1 MRPPAYV
8 VHRLASRTRLR
19 VPDLSRDHE
28 RCDFVVEALS
38 HCPEVVA
45 VRANPVTASI
55 VLEHDDDALDRIAA
69 YARDLNLF
77 DLEPQPPGAPAK
89 APGIVMEH
97 ALARVDAWVRAET
110 GDRSTLGSV
119 AVMALLAGAVWQAAR
134 GQVLPAA
141 TTLVWYALALAP
153 PRARQ
158 LLESGEEKASARES
172 EGQLAEVDSRPG

>member
-8 VHRLASRTRLR
+8 VHRLASRSRLR
-19 VPDLSRDHE
+19 VPDLSGDHE
-28 RCDFVVEALS
+28 RCGVVVEALS

-45 VRANPVTASI
+45 VRANPVTGSI
-55 VLEHDDDALDRIAA
+55 VLEHDDEALDRIAA
-69 YARDLNLF
+69 YARDLDLF
-77 DLEPQPPGAPAK
+77 DLEPPPPVAPAK
-89 APGIVMEH
+89 APAVVMEH

-110 GDRSTLGSV
+110 GSRTTLGSV
-119 AVMALLAGAVWQAAR
+119 AVMALLAGAVWQVTR

-158 LLESGEEKASARES
+158 LLKSGEEKESAAREP
-172 EGQLAEVDSRPG
+172 EGQLADVD

>member
-1 MRPPAYV
+1 MRPAYV

-19 VPDLSRDHE
+19 MPDLSGDHE

-55 VLEHDDDALDRIAA
+55 VLEHDDVALDRIAA
-69 YARDLNLF
+69 YARDLDLF

-89 APGIVMEH
+89 APGVFMEH
-97 ALARVDAWVRAET
+97 ALARADAWVRAET
-110 GDRSTLGSV
+110 GGRSTLGSV
-119 AVMALLAGAVWQAAR
+119 AVMALLAGAVWQATR

-141 TTLVWYALALAP
+141 TTLAWYALALAP

-158 LLESGEEKASARES
+158 LLESGEEKQSAREP
-172 EGQLAEVDSRPG
+172 EGRLAEVD